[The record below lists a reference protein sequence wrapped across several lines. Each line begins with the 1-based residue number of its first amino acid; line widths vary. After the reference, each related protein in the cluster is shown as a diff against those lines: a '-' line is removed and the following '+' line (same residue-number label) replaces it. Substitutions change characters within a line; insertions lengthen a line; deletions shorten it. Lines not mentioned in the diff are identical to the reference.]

1 MKNCIVWDWNG
12 TLLDDV
18 EVALQ
23 ARNAVFPSFGVPI
36 LEDLEKYR
44 NIFTFPVKKYYL
56 ESGIQESDYEE
67 VAQLWFDEY
76 SRLFPQAKL
85 RKDVNAV
92 LQALKQKNVSQI
104 ILSAS
109 KLDLLEK
116 QLEHFAVRSIFDDVL
131 ALQDI
136 HARDKSELVKS
147 YFANHNYDNIIVVGD
162 TSHDY
167 SVANVISARML
178 FINNGHESEE
188 KLKKHG
194 QKIIAS
200 LWEVLNEV

>member
-76 SRLFPQAKL
+76 SRLFQQAKL

-116 QLEHFAVRSIFDDVL
+116 QLEYFAVRSIFDDVL

-136 HARDKSELVKS
+136 HARDKSELAKS